1 MVAVSISF
9 SSVRE
14 QSCECGCGLMWG
26 GLVPITLTPWGA
38 PHTPQSPTDS
48 RLWGQDSP
56 ELFGVSVTDP
66 LTAKS
71 FPQDV
76 LGGRQ

>member
-1 MVAVSISF
+1 MRLWF
-9 SSVRE
+9 D
-14 QSCECGCGLMWG
+14 LG
-26 GLVPITLTPWGA
+26 GLVPVTPTPWGA

-76 LGGRQ
+76 LEEEGNNYMAILIF